1 MKLSTMAL
9 LSYCTR
15 AVLIQGDDLD
25 TNEVALYSDVVAT
38 GEQKEVEE
46 FQFFEDSMDNDT
58 TFDNI
63 CDIELYKTLFIG
75 KEKKTKKQVIS
86 EIFKKSY
93 ENHRIAIFSANNKN
107 AKLGIP
113 GISPKLPIIMAVI

>member
-38 GEQKEVEE
+38 GDQKEVE
-46 FQFFEDSMDNDT
+46 
-58 TFDNI
+58 
-63 CDIELYKTLFIG
+63 
-75 KEKKTKKQVIS
+75 KQSKV
-86 EIFKKSY
+86 
-93 ENHRIAIFSANNKN
+93 
-107 AKLGIP
+107 AKVD
-113 GISPKLPIIMAVI
+113 KCAKFN